1 MQQRKGIIYPRI
13 VEEVVDYQELID
25 LWGCSYNTCFRVL
38 RGLSAPNHKR
48 KKALSE
54 YLGIPMDELWL
65 RVDQKPTGKLS
76 EDSGNDNQG

>member
-13 VEEVVDYQELID
+13 VEEVVDYQELQD
-25 LWGCSYNTCFRVL
+25 LWNCSYVTCFRIL

-54 YLGIPMDELWL
+54 YLGIPIDELW
-65 RVDQKPTGKLS
+65 VKS
-76 EDSGNDNQG
+76 EDSANDYKS